1 MERKETNRARQLS
14 IDKEF
19 QKGVKI
25 IDVDTAIADY
35 MSKVII
41 PDLDENGN
49 LLKVPL
55 IYGNAERWTNARQ
68 QGYLR
73 DQRGRVQIPL
83 VMFKRNSI
91 EKDESLPHFR
101 EVITR
106 PFAKKYSQK
115 NRYDRFSIMTNAK
128 PTYEFYNIAI
138 PAYVTVIYEVVVWTA
153 FTEHMNKIIEQFQN
167 ESEKYWGT
175 ENGFKFRSVI
185 SSFETTQDLAGGSER
200 IIRTTFNVNVSAY
213 LLPDQV
219 NNKPTVNKA
228 FSPKRVVFGIE
239 TDLSG
244 GGFTGA
250 NLYNEYAEV
259 INFVAIRGSQMAVF
273 VNASTAKLINVRL
286 PLLPAELNGV
296 FDVENWFRVYING
309 DFISPSFYS
318 YTFNGATN
326 EIIFGFNNLSFSLDN
341 NDEIAVTGKFLQ
353 VEPSASITTTTTTQ
367 APTTTT
373 TTTSGPT
380 TTTTTMAPALQI
392 GDSAFGGIVAWIIPV
407 GYPGYVPGEQHGLI
421 ISPFDLS
428 SAAPWGC
435 KGTSIEGTS
444 GELLTGATNTNL
456 IIAGC
461 TTPNIAAKICAD
473 ININGY
479 SDWYLPSYT
488 ELFFI
493 AQNKGAIDS
502 NRPIELWWDEFANAD
517 YWSSTQF
524 DYSLATKQTFARRV
538 NLGTGAGN
546 SYGVKDSNARVRPVR
561 TF

>member
-380 TTTTTMAPALQI
+380 TTTTTQAPSLRI
-392 GDSAFGGIVAWIIPV
+392 GDYAFGGIVAWIIP
-407 GYPGYVPGEQHGLI
+407 PGYDGYVFGEEHGFVI
-421 ISPFDLS
+421 TDVDLGD
-428 SAAPWGC
+428 ATWGC
-435 KGTSIEGTS
+435 QGTSVEGTS
-444 GELLTGATNTNL
+444 DDILAGNTNTNL
-456 IIAGC
+456 ILNTC
-461 TTPNIAAKICAD
+461 TSPNIAAKLCAD
-473 ININGY
+473 ATNGGY
-479 SDWYLPSYT
+479 TDWVLPTYL
-488 ELFFI
+488 ELWFT
-493 AQNKGAIDS
+493 AQNRNLIGGFS
-502 NRPIELWWDEFANAD
+502 NTE
-517 YWSSTQF
+517 YWTSTQF
-524 DYSLATKQTFARRV
+524 DYSLFTKQTFARRMHF
-538 NLGTGAGN
+538 GTGAGN
-546 SYGVKDSNARVRPVR
+546 SYGAKSSIAKVRAIR
-561 TF
+561 YF